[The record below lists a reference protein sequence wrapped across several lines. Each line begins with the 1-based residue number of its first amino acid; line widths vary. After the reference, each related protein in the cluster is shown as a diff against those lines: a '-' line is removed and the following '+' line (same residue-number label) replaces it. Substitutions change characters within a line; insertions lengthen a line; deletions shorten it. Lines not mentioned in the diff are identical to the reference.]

1 MWYTAGMNIVALDI
15 GDRRI
20 GIAVTDPF
28 GSYAIPAETFFRTE
42 DKEGDAK
49 KIAELVKA
57 RGAELVVCGLPL
69 LADGTEGEQARKN
82 RAFAARLEAL
92 GIRVVF
98 EDERFTTQEARGDLH
113 AAGVTSAK
121 DKKKKRVDSIAA
133 AYILEN
139 YLAHCKRSD
148 TVKEESN
155 NYEDDENIV
164 ELTDDEGNTYRFE
177 HLMTF
182 EYKEEWY
189 CALAPELPAEEEAE
203 GDEEEGDE
211 VAIYHIVGEGDDEQL
226 ETIEDDD
233 LLDEVFAEFCTQYE
247 DFEDA
252 DEAESLEPDADD
264 GE

>member
-1 MWYTAGMNIVALDI
+1 MNIVALDI

-42 DKEGDAK
+42 DKAQDAR
-49 KIAELVKA
+49 KIAEFAKA

-69 LADGTEGEQARKN
+69 LADGTGGEQARKN
-82 RAFAARLEAL
+82 RAFAVRLEAL
-92 GIRVVF
+92 GLKIVF
-98 EDERFTTQEARGDLH
+98 EDERFTTREAQGDLR
-113 AAGVTSAK
+113 AAGVTSAR

-155 NYEDDENIV
+155 NYEEEENIV
-164 ELTDDEGNTYRFE
+164 ELTDDEGNTYRYE
-177 HLMTF
+177 HLLTF
-182 EYKEEWY
+182 EYKGEWY
-189 CALAPELPAEEEAE
+189 VALTPEAPAEEESE
-203 GDEEEGDE
+203 DEDGEGDE
-211 VAIYHIVGEGDDEQL
+211 VAIYRIVGEEDNEQL
-226 ETIEDDD
+226 ETIEDEA
-233 LLDEVFAEFCTQYE
+233 LLDEVFAEFCAQYE